1 MADTAPWLLVGLGN
15 PGSGYAKNRHNVGF
29 MVVDE
34 WCDDAYPRPSWRER
48 WSAQV
53 TSLTDPERGG
63 RVVAVKPQTYM
74 NRSGE
79 SVQPAAHFHQVPPE
93 RILVV
98 HDELDFDFGRLAL
111 KVGGGHGGHNG
122 LRDLIS
128 RLGTRDF
135 LRLRFG
141 IGRPRHGD
149 VSKWVLSD
157 FADDDAAQLPDLL
170 DAARKAVT
178 TVFTKGVK
186 QAMNIVNTTAAPA

>member
-15 PGSGYAKNRHNVGF
+15 PGPSYAKNRHNVGF

-34 WCDDAYPRPSWRER
+34 WVDAAYPRPSWRER
-48 WSAQV
+48 WNAQV
-53 TSLTDPERGG
+53 TSLTDPDRGG

-98 HDELDFDFGRLAL
+98 HDELDFDFGRVAL

-149 VSKWVLSD
+149 VSNWVLSD
-157 FADDDAAQLPDLL
+157 FAAEDATELPDLI

-186 QAMNIVNTTAAPA
+186 QAMNIVNTNPAPA